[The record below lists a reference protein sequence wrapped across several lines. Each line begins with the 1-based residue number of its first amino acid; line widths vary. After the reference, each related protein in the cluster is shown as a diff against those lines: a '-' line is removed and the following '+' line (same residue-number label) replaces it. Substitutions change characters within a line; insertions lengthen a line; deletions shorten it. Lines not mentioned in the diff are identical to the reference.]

1 MSYKYRLKEIRLAK
15 NTLSEL
21 FKYSS
26 DAGYFIISAFSGG
39 DGSSDIL
46 NSNLEK
52 SRSLKSDIRAAGYAF
67 IPVWGDFIEDA
78 ENEDKT
84 IKEQAFIVFNFVKRI
99 KQEDS
104 EELYKLGLELCRKY
118 EQEAI
123 IYKPIGEDRTAHY
136 VGSDG
141 TTIATFSTASPATSA
156 DVYFTNLNKSREKD
170 SGRAFAYR
178 EGHVYLA
185 KYSETVAE
193 AYLRPGEIYF
203 RIRDDLS

>member
-1 MSYKYRLKEIRLAK
+1 MSYKYRLKEIILDE

-26 DAGYFIISAFSGG
+26 EVGYIIISAFSGS
-39 DGSSDIL
+39 DGVSGIL
-46 NSNLEK
+46 DHNLEK
-52 SRSLKSDIRAAGYAF
+52 SRSLKSDIRASGFAF
-67 IPVWGDFIEDA
+67 IPVWGDFIED
-78 ENEDKT
+78 EGTT

-99 KQEDS
+99 EQEDS
-104 EELYKLGLELCRKY
+104 EELYKLGLDLCKKY
-118 EQEAI
+118 DQEAI
-123 IYKPIGEDRTAHY
+123 IYKPIGQERTAHY

-141 TTIATFSTASPATSA
+141 STIATFSTASPATSA

-203 RIRDDLS
+203 RIRDDS